1 MILLIGTGH
10 VFDLSSALL
19 RIFDD
24 KQPDVMCVELDK
36 QRYEAVMKKLSN
48 PEEYKAEVKQLPFL
62 YRLLSKFQNNLA
74 SEYGV
79 TAGDEMLLSIN
90 YAQAHQIPVKF
101 IDMNAQHLFSK
112 MLKSMSFS
120 EKLKL
125 LLTGLGGFFVSKQRV
140 EKELTRFEKD
150 FDAYIEQIGE
160 KLPTIKR
167 VLIDERN
174 EYMTQQLVE
183 INTHYNKVLAL
194 VGDGHIVGIS
204 QLLTSKDVTFET
216 IRLRELRN
224 QKPHESDATTASFT
238 TEYGL

>member
-1 MILLIGTGH
+1 
-10 VFDLSSALL
+10 
-19 RIFDD
+19 
-24 KQPDVMCVELDK
+24 
-36 QRYEAVMKKLSN
+36 
-48 PEEYKAEVKQLPFL
+48 
-62 YRLLSKFQNNLA
+62 
-74 SEYGV
+74 
-79 TAGDEMLLSIN
+79 
-90 YAQAHQIPVKF
+90 
-101 IDMNAQHLFSK
+101 MNAQQLFSK
-112 MLKSMSFS
+112 MLKSMSVS

-140 EKELTRFEKD
+140 EKELARFEKD

-183 INTHYNKVLAL
+183 INTHYNKVVAL

-216 IRLRELRN
+216 IRLQELRN
-224 QKPHESDATTASFT
+224 QKPYESDSTTASFT
-238 TEYGL
+238 TEYGF